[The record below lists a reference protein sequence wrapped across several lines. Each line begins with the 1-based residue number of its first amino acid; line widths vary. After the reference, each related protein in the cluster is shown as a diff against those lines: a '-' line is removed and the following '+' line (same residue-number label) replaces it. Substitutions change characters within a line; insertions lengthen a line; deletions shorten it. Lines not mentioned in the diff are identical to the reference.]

1 MLYLQTAR
9 YRCCLI
15 HACISLAIHYWC
27 RYLHKL
33 FNKCLSQSQLPLNIT
48 YLATDYHKNTVCVAK
63 TAEQFSDPDLL
74 VEAYCH
80 RVRKMVEIA
89 SAQYQEA
96 SKAGMDEVEAW
107 NEASV
112 DWINAVKVC

>member
-1 MLYLQTAR
+1 MHACLYLVF
-9 YRCCLI
+9 
-15 HACISLAIHYWC
+15 HAAHYWC

-33 FNKCLSQSQLPLNIT
+33 FNKHLPRSQLPPNIT
-48 YLATDYHKNTVCVAK
+48 YLATDYHMNTVCAAK

-74 VEAYCH
+74 VEAYTQ

-96 SKAGMDEVEAW
+96 SKAGMNEVEAW
-107 NEASV
+107 NESSV
-112 DWINAVKVC
+112 DWVNAVRVS